1 MKFLADCKTNP
12 VAIMA
17 NPSTPI
23 HIAVKPG
30 PIRASTELDI
40 PSTAF
45 SAMAA
50 PVLGGN
56 LLDQQ
61 GHGLTLWC
69 AVAVIS
75 LAVLPFVKGLRP
87 RFQPD
92 FQERSNT
99 VSILKQGVQAVSGS
113 NERPFSSNNR

>member
-30 PIRASTELDI
+30 PMRASTELDI

-50 PVLGGN
+50 PVANNPNPGSPKTSRGFF
-56 LLDQQ
+56 
-61 GHGLTLWC
+61 C
-69 AVAVIS
+69 ERIS
-75 LAVLPFVKGLRP
+75 
-87 RFQPD
+87 
-92 FQERSNT
+92 
-99 VSILKQGVQAVSGS
+99 
-113 NERPFSSNNR
+113 